1 MSKVQSDRLSPLDV
15 FRKSGPAGKTALI
28 LSTWFGSGLFPVASG
43 TVGSL
48 AALPFIFVLS
58 KLELWQGIATLA
70 IFVAIAVWSSGLTQK
85 LLEKKDPS
93 EVVIDEVA
101 GFSLAMSLVPFS
113 PASLAVGFL
122 LFRIFD
128 IIKPYPIRDL
138 ERLRG
143 GLGIVMD
150 DLLAGLFAG
159 IGTCGIL
166 WSYRNLFTS

>member
-1 MSKVQSDRLSPLDV
+1 MSKVQSDSLPFLDV
-15 FRKSGPAGKTALI
+15 FRKSGPSGKTALI

-43 TVGSL
+43 TVGSI
-48 AALPFIFVLS
+48 AAFPLILVLNM
-58 KLELWQGIATLA
+58 LDMWQRVATLA

-85 LLEKKDPS
+85 LLERKDPS

-101 GFSLAMSLVPFS
+101 GFSLAMSLVSLS
-113 PASLAVGFL
+113 PASLAVGFI

-159 IGTCGIL
+159 IGTGVIL
-166 WSYRNLFTS
+166 WSYRNFFNS